1 MHQEKHERYSGVVA
15 NAKKDYT
22 MRQLFWVI
30 DSPYSRA
37 IKWLL
42 LRHDIAHDDYLLTWQ
57 TLKTDPALHQCN
69 PKQQVPTLIQQD
81 TVSYDSL
88 LIAQQILPFQWHQTT
103 DAKIFRLGDADFEK
117 AIIFFFRANLL
128 ADKFGAGEQSALLFE
143 AGRQRYCS
151 SVDMLF
157 DHLLPQL
164 ANNIKDIEINVGV
177 ILAFSTI
184 LACRTQA
191 HNVEIDNYRLP
202 ELKTLSNRMHKDT
215 HYQQII
221 AGYTNNADC
230 KLTFLLP

>member
-1 MHQEKHERYSGVVA
+1 MK
-15 NAKKDYT
+15 
-22 MRQLFWVI
+22 QLIWVI

-42 LRHDIAHDDYLLTWQ
+42 LHHDIAHDDYLLTWQ
-57 TLKTDPALHQCN
+57 NLKTDPLLRQCN
-69 PKQQVPTLIQQD
+69 PKQQVPTLIEQD

-88 LIAQQILPFQWHQTT
+88 LIAQQILPFQWHQST

-128 ADKFGAGEQSALLFE
+128 TEKFGASEHSALLFE

-164 ANNIKDIEINVGV
+164 ANNIQNIELYIGV
-177 ILAFSTI
+177 VLAFSTI

-191 HNVEIDNYRLP
+191 HNFEIDYYRLS
-202 ELKTLSNRMHKDT
+202 ELKALSNRMLKDVN
-215 HYQQII
+215 YQQII
-221 AGYTNNADC
+221 ASYTNSADC

>member
-1 MHQEKHERYSGVVA
+1 MQ
-15 NAKKDYT
+15 
-22 MRQLFWVI
+22 QLFWVI

-57 TLKTDPALHQCN
+57 TLKTDPLLRQCN

-81 TVSYDSL
+81 SVSYDSL
-88 LIAQQILPFQWHQTT
+88 LIAQQILSFQWHQTT
-103 DAKIFRLGDADFEK
+103 DAKIFRLGDADVEK

-128 ADKFGAGEQSALLFE
+128 AEKFGASEQSTLLFE
-143 AGRQRYCS
+143 AGRLRYCS

-164 ANNIKDIEINVGV
+164 ANKIEDIEINVGV

-184 LACRTQA
+184 LACRTLAQSSEVA
-191 HNVEIDNYRLP
+191 CYRQQ
-202 ELKTLSNRMHKDT
+202 ELQTLSDLMQTDNHYRQLVTHYANHKDCEM
-215 HYQQII
+215 
-221 AGYTNNADC
+221 G
-230 KLTFLLP
+230 FLMP

>member
-1 MHQEKHERYSGVVA
+1 MQ
-15 NAKKDYT
+15 
-22 MRQLFWVI
+22 QLFWVI

-57 TLKTDPALHQCN
+57 TLKTDSVLRQHN
-69 PKQQVPTLIQQD
+69 PKQQVPTLVDGD

-128 ADKFGAGEQSALLFE
+128 AEKFGASEQSALLFE
-143 AGRQRYCS
+143 AGRQRYCA
-151 SVDMLF
+151 SVDLLL

-164 ANNIKDIEINVGV
+164 AHNIKDIEVNVGV
-177 ILAFSTI
+177 VLAFSTI
-184 LACRTQA
+184 LACRAQAQHTDIASYRITQLIA
-191 HNVEIDNYRLP
+191 
-202 ELKTLSNRMHKDT
+202 LSQSLEADSS
-215 HYQQII
+215 YQQM
-221 AGYTNNADC
+221 AQHYAYYVDC
-230 KLTFLLP
+230 VVPFLLL